1 MDNYVRLI
9 YISFQ
14 FDWIS
19 RACWAFA
26 AISSLEGQ
34 ISKKLGVHVTLSEQQ
49 LIDCSKSNY
58 ACNGGDPM
66 LAFNDVLTKK
76 AYFNEKSVSR
86 SSAYP
91 VRN

>member
-1 MDNYVRLI
+1 M
-9 YISFQ
+9 
-14 FDWIS
+14 
-19 RACWAFA
+19 
-26 AISSLEGQ
+26 
-34 ISKKLGVHVTLSEQQ
+34 HVTLSEQQ

>member
-26 AISSLEGQ
+26 AIGALEGQ
-34 ISKKLGVHVTLSEQQ
+34 QSNISGKYIGLSEQQ
-49 LIDCSKSNY
+49 LTSCSTATGNLG
-58 ACNGGDPM
+58 CQGGY
-66 LAFNDVLTKK
+66 L
-76 AYFNEKSVSR
+76 
-86 SSAYP
+86 
-91 VRN
+91 